1 MNDTSIYQNISIQKK
16 CIIYVQ
22 VQVWLQLYL
31 QVCVFL
37 FSLSERR
44 RLVFLTFF
52 HRFYRPQKKK
62 KYNGIIIYMLSR
74 SIYHGNSRILLMVR
88 NDDNR
93 MASDIFK
100 GNSCQNERSLIL
112 KSSRLINAVSR
123 ETSSFRVV
131 QVIRRDC
138 WTMIQWL
145 VEVRCQFDRDGFLE
159 HVRVFHRL
167 LTKVKGMIHI

>member
-1 MNDTSIYQNISIQKK
+1 MYYICVGVGVVVVIFVGVCISFFSFRTKTVSFSNVLSSI
-16 CIIYVQ
+16 
-22 VQVWLQLYL
+22 
-31 QVCVFL
+31 
-37 FSLSERR
+37 LSTIE
-44 RLVFLTFF
+44 
-52 HRFYRPQKKK
+52 KK